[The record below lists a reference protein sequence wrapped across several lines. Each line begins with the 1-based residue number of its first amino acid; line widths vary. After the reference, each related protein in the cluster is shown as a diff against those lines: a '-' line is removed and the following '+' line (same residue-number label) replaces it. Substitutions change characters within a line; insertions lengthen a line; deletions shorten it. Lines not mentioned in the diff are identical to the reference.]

1 MLFGKSKHKEK
12 INTNI
17 TEECAVDMKVESNKV
32 FLKYLEFMNE
42 AMNNDY
48 IKNIVVKLRSKKDM
62 DIIVEID
69 NIGKTLPISIMIE
82 ANMYTRPDLNAK
94 KVARGENTVSVL
106 THSDE
111 TIKIF
116 VYETNEFN
124 TIVSGKVV

>member
-1 MLFGKSKHKEK
+1 
-12 INTNI
+12 
-17 TEECAVDMKVESNKV
+17 
-32 FLKYLEFMNE
+32 
-42 AMNNDY
+42 
-48 IKNIVVKLRSKKDM
+48 M